1 MYKLDLERV
10 EEPEIK
16 LPISIGSYKKQGN
29 SRKTSASVTTGK
41 PLIMYFTTNC
51 GKFLKRWK
59 YQTTLLKKLY
69 VGQQATEP
77 DIEQQTGEKLRKD
90 YI

>member
-1 MYKLDLERV
+1 MEKAREFQKKKKKR
-10 EEPEIK
+10 PTS
-16 LPISIGSYKKQGN
+16 ISL
-29 SRKTSASVTTGK
+29 TMLK
-41 PLIMYFTTNC
+41 PLTLRITTNC
-51 GKFLKRWK
+51 GKLLKRWK